1 MMGSREWMK
10 PDQYL
15 LLEQG
20 NANCIKEFFNREG
33 NFLCLPYLVHN
44 DNPLICFCY

>member
-20 NANCIKEFFNREG
+20 NANCIKEFSLGKGTF
-33 NFLCLPYLVHN
+33 
-44 DNPLICFCY
+44 DNPLICFS